1 MSPPPRGEHDV
12 IVCGAGSAGA
22 ALAGMLAARGL
33 RVLVLE
39 RRTLDRAGAWWINDL
54 PGWMFDEAGV
64 PRPEGS
70 ELHLTGSLTMMA
82 GWDDDAPRVTAHPE
96 DVFGVDMRALVG
108 RLQERAMRAG
118 AELRG
123 GRAVQSVREEP
134 GHVRVET
141 SEGAHEARFFVD
153 ASGLA
158 GLEVLGAL
166 HGTPRDL
173 CAATQE
179 VRRIRDAQQAQRFF
193 ERYGAREGDV
203 LVHAGVAGGYS
214 IVNVRRHGDDVFLLA
229 GSIPADGH
237 PPGKELVER
246 FAREHAWIG
255 ERLAGGSRAIPLS
268 YARPI
273 VARGRIA
280 VLGDAASQ
288 VFSAHGSGTGAG
300 IVAARM
306 LSEAIARGDLGDYQ
320 HGWQRRYGL
329 LFAAHDLFRRLSQDL
344 SPDEIRALVAE
355 GILGPSSV
363 EAAVYQRFPGPSAES
378 ARAARA
384 LARRPRLAARFG
396 RLGARI
402 AGLAALYAVHPRE
415 PAKQEAWADR
425 IHRAMR

>member
-1 MSPPPRGEHDV
+1 M

-64 PRPEGS
+64 PRPEGD
-70 ELHLTGSLTMMA
+70 ELLVTGSLTMMA
-82 GWDDDAPRVTAHPE
+82 GWDDAAPRVMAHPK
-96 DVFGVDMRALVG
+96 DVFGVDMRALVA
-108 RLQERAMRAG
+108 RLQETAMRAG

-123 GRAVQSVREEP
+123 GDAVRGVREEES
-134 GHVRVET
+134 HVRVET
-141 SEGAHEARFFVD
+141 SSGLHRARFFVD

-158 GLEVLGAL
+158 GLDALGAL

-179 VRRIRDAQQAQRFF
+179 VRRIRDPRAASAFF
-193 ERYGAREGDV
+193 DRYGAREGDV

-214 IVNVRRHGDDVFLLA
+214 IVNVRRHGEHVFLLS

-237 PPGKELVER
+237 PPGKHLIER

-255 ERLAGGSRAIPLS
+255 DRLAGGSRAIPLS

-273 VARGRIA
+273 VARSRIA

-300 IVAARM
+300 LVAARM
-306 LSEAIARGDLGDYQ
+306 LAEAIARGDLADYQ
-320 HGWQRRYGL
+320 HGWQKRFGL

-344 SPDEIRALVAE
+344 APDEITALIAE
-355 GILGPSSV
+355 GILGPSAL
-363 EAAVYQRFPGPSAES
+363 EAAVQQRFPGPSAETV
-378 ARAARA
+378 RAGRS

-396 RLGARI
+396 RLALRVARLSAI
-402 AGLAALYAVHPRE
+402 YAAHPRD
-415 PAKQEAWADR
+415 PARQAAWAER
-425 IHRAMR
+425 VHAAMA